1 VVADMPASALRAV
14 EVDHCVPLAE
24 MPHVLTSLAPRPVK
38 DTAVRPPPAALVH
51 EQALFLAKV
60 NAMEHLA
67 EIGTRSSYACPDCH
81 GGLWEV
87 SGAKPRRFRC
97 HAGHAFSVRTLQ
109 DTLAEAADESL
120 GNARRALQERLL
132 LLREM
137 EAGATAEHV
146 RADAVRGAASRLQ
159 DQLGQLETLMAR
171 APDPIE

>member
-1 VVADMPASALRAV
+1 
-14 EVDHCVPLAE
+14 
-24 MPHVLTSLAPRPVK
+24 
-38 DTAVRPPPAALVH
+38 
-51 EQALFLAKV
+51 
-60 NAMEHLA
+60 MEHLA
-67 EIGTRSSYACPDCH
+67 EIGTPSIYACPDCH

-97 HAGHAFSVRTLQ
+97 HTGHAFSARTLQ
-109 DTLAEAADESL
+109 DTLAGAADESL
-120 GNARRALQERLL
+120 WNARRALQERLL

-159 DQLGQLETLMAR
+159 DQLGQLESLMAR